1 MLVVRFSGLAGK
13 EIINLRDGER
23 LGHLGDCDLEVD
35 GAGALQALVMPERK
49 AVGRGRRVVSIPWS
63 AVQRIGPDVLIV
75 DLAPA
80 ELPKPWKHG

>member
-1 MLVVRFSGLAGK
+1 LVVRFSGLAGK

-35 GAGALQALVMPERK
+35 PSGSLQALVMPERRG
-49 AVGRGRRVVSIPWS
+49 VGRGRRRVSIPWS

-80 ELPKPWKHG
+80 DLPKTWRGV